1 MTRYDRFK
9 RSAERFLKQVF
20 HKPKAKISRGSM
32 FIVVTMTLI
41 FFAALIIRLT
51 PLIDAQPLVRAF
63 DPWFQLKVTDYV
75 VQNGY
80 MSFFSY
86 YDHSVWIP
94 FGRNIATTTYI
105 GIPFTSAF
113 FYWLANSLGINVS
126 VLTVSILMPALM
138 GALATIFAFFLGRE
152 VSNNTVG
159 LLNAL
164 FMAFMPAYI
173 QRSMVGFFDNE
184 AIGVFAIVVILFFF
198 VRSLKRDSARS
209 GVAAGIALAYLLASW
224 GASEYI
230 LGLLA
235 LYAFLMLIGGKYSR
249 RLLTAYIS
257 TLSVGIFLGVLV
269 PRVGFGNLDSITYL
283 AAIGMGVLLATY
295 EVWLRIAKYRDT
307 TVSLLAPH
315 MKSIALGL
323 IAPVLG
329 IVGYFIYATNNTLTI
344 ITTESNP
351 FTFIGSKFWSVINP
365 FFRLNQRIFASVAEH
380 LPSPWGSFYSTL
392 FVLVIF
398 FPLGLYFAYR
408 RGRDEDWLVL
418 LLGVTAVYF
427 TGSMIRLSLL
437 LAPAA
442 ALLGAMA
449 ASGIITPF
457 AKIVTQQSVF
467 ERKRFRMSSSLTSE
481 HAIAAFAF
489 VGLLLSVNVVL
500 GTVYA
505 VSVSPPEF
513 APAQISATTQVT
525 DWQSAMTYLRNV
537 LGPDATVA
545 SWWDYG
551 YWLSG
556 AGGVKTIVD
565 GSTINSTQIGLMG
578 YAMMALNLTES
589 LKTFSLW
596 NATDVLVYW
605 GHTAS
610 TWGGDEGKWPWM
622 VRIAE
627 DNLGSSVITDKTY
640 LGDNPSTAQVE
651 TEYTLNPFFQSTLY
665 KLMLYGE
672 PATYSDGQNMGLSSN
687 RLYWDRYYFP
697 TSDASGYGYQSDSR
711 WAADIP
717 TTLYGAFNLEF
728 ISYSFGLVK
737 LYKID
742 YTMLHQYDNKTSAD
756 WVPQLDSL
764 SGMSMDGVIS
774 TQEQQYTNYNVVF
787 GGGYDATVYTRSN
800 GTDLYVG
807 ISMANYTVGQDSFGI
822 QIAPLGSTSKG
833 SDLRIVNYDNMQNFD
848 GHVDYYG
855 NWVPDSTGANSQ
867 EFATGNKAIEFL
879 IPLNSTDSQ
888 DLNMT
893 GGMNYQFRL
902 MFWNN
907 VNTGFPTLDTDWT
920 TIWAP
925 VQLH

>member
-9 RSAERFLKQVF
+9 RSSKRFLKQVF

-41 FFAALIIRLT
+41 FLAALIIRLT

-86 YDHSVWIP
+86 YDHSVWVP

-113 FYWLANSLGINVS
+113 FYWLANSLGIQVS
-126 VLTVSILMPALM
+126 VETVSILMPALM
-138 GALATIFAFFLGRE
+138 GALATVFAFFLGRE

-198 VRSLKRDSARS
+198 IRSIKRDSARS

-230 LGLLA
+230 LGLFA
-235 LYAFLMLIGGKYSR
+235 LYAFLMLVGGKYSR
-249 RLLTAYIS
+249 RLLTAYVS

-269 PRVGFGNLDSITYL
+269 PRVGFGNLDSITYI
-283 AAIGMGVLLATY
+283 AAIGMGALLATY
-295 EVWLRIAKYRDT
+295 EVWLRVAKYRDT

-329 IVGYFIYATNNTLTI
+329 IIGYFVYATNNTLTI
-344 ITTESNP
+344 TTTESTT
-351 FTFIGSKFWSVINP
+351 FTFIGTKFWSTINP

-408 RGRDEDWLVL
+408 RGRDEDWLVF

-442 ALLGAMA
+442 GLLGAMA

-467 ERKRFRMSSSLTSE
+467 ERKRFRMSSSLTTE

-489 VGLLLSVNVVL
+489 VGLLLSVNIVL

-505 VSVSPPEF
+505 TSVSPPEF
-513 APAQISATTQVT
+513 APAQVSASTQVT
-525 DWQSAMTYLRNV
+525 DWQSAMTFARNV
-537 LGPDATVA
+537 LGPDAVVA

-551 YWLSG
+551 YWISSS
-556 AGGVKTIVD
+556 GVKTIVD

-596 NATDVLVYW
+596 NTTDVLVYW
-605 GHTAS
+605 GHEAS

-627 DNLGSSVITDKTY
+627 DNLGSSVISDKTY
-640 LGDNPSTAQVE
+640 LGDNPATPQVE

-687 RLYWDRYYFP
+687 RLYWDRYYLP
-697 TSDASGYGYQSDSR
+697 TSDPSGYGAQTDSR
-711 WAADIP
+711 WAGDIP
-717 TTLYGAFNLEF
+717 TTLYGAFTSEF

-756 WVPQLDSL
+756 WVPQLNSL
-764 SGMSMDGVIS
+764 SDVSMDGVIS
-774 TQEQQYTNYNVVF
+774 PQEQQFANYHVVF
-787 GGGYDATVYTRSN
+787 GGGYDANVYTRSN
-800 GTDLYVG
+800 GTDLYIGV
-807 ISMANYTVGQDSFGI
+807 SMANYTEGQDSFGI

-833 SDLRIVNYDNMQNFD
+833 SDLRIVNYDNMANFD

-855 NWVPDSTGANSQ
+855 NWVPDSTGANSK

-879 IPLNSTDSQ
+879 IPLNSTDPQ